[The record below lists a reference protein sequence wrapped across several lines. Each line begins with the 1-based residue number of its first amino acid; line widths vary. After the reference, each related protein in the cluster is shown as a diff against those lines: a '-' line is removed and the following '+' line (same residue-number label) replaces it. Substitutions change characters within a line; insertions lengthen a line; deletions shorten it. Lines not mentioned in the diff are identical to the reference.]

1 MAKKDYDQLAKDVVA
16 HVGGKEN
23 IVDVTNCM
31 TRLRFVLKD
40 DAAANESALKQ
51 MKQVKGIMNKGGQ
64 YQVIIGTEVSDIAP
78 VVRDYIGAGN
88 VTATAGKSEAK
99 EGSLFDRFFKV
110 ISGCISPI
118 LGVMVG
124 SGMIKGVLAILVT
137 FGLLTN
143 TSGTYLAL
151 YAAADAVLYFMPILV
166 GFSAGRVFKSNQYI
180 GAIVG
185 AAIMYPSIITAVAE
199 GAPLTFLRL
208 PMQLVNYSQS
218 LLPAI
223 VAVWAASHV
232 EKFFKNTLPLILQ
245 LMFVPALTLAI
256 IVPLTLLII
265 GPIMNLVSSTL
276 STAVLGIFNMS
287 PIIGGVLFGAFWQL
301 MVLLGLHAA
310 FIPVLINNL
319 ITLGSDPINA
329 ILGLTVWALAGV
341 SLGYA
346 LKVKDK
352 EQKSLGFGNL
362 ASCLCGVTEPTIYSI
377 VIPNFKIFSAAW
389 IGGGVA
395 GGILAALGGKIYAF
409 GGDGLFRIPAM
420 INPAGLDISFY
431 GFIACAALALAVS
444 AAIAYFLVPAGE
456 SPKENQ

>member
-23 IVDVTNCM
+23 ILDVTNCM

-40 DAAANESALKQ
+40 DAAANETALKQ
-51 MKQVKGIMNKGGQ
+51 LRQVKGIMNKGGQ

-78 VVRDYIGAGN
+78 IVRGYIGAEN
-88 VTATAGKSEAK
+88 VDAVAEGSEAK

-110 ISGCISPI
+110 ISGCITPM

-124 SGMIKGVLAILVT
+124 SGMIKGVLAIFVT
-137 FGLLTN
+137 FGLLAN
-143 TSGTYLAL
+143 TSGTYLVL

-185 AAIMYPSIITAVAE
+185 AAIMYPSIISAVAE

-208 PMQLVNYSQS
+208 PMQLINYSQS

-223 VAVWAASHV
+223 AAVWAASHV
-232 EKFFKNTLPLILQ
+232 EKYLKNALPQILQ

-256 IVPLTLLII
+256 IVPLTLLAI

-276 STAVLGIFNMS
+276 SSAVLGIFNFS
-287 PIIGGVLFGAFWQL
+287 PIIGGILFGAFWQL
-301 MVLLGLHAA
+301 MVVLGLHGA

-319 ITLGSDPINA
+319 VTLGSDPINA
-329 ILGLTVWALAGV
+329 VLGLTVWALAGV

-352 EQKSLGFGNL
+352 EERALGFGNL

-377 VIPNFKIFSAAW
+377 IIPNFKIFSAAW
-389 IGGGVA
+389 IGGGLA
-395 GGILAALGGKIYAF
+395 GGVLAALGGKMYSF

-431 GFIACAALALAVS
+431 GFIACALLAMAVS
-444 AAIAYFLVPAGE
+444 AVIAYFLMPAE
-456 SPKENQ
+456 QAIKEN

>member
-1 MAKKDYDQLAKDVVA
+1 
-16 HVGGKEN
+16 
-23 IVDVTNCM
+23 
-31 TRLRFVLKD
+31 
-40 DAAANESALKQ
+40 
-51 MKQVKGIMNKGGQ
+51 
-64 YQVIIGTEVSDIAP
+64 
-78 VVRDYIGAGN
+78 
-88 VTATAGKSEAK
+88 
-99 EGSLFDRFFKV
+99 
-110 ISGCISPI
+110 
-118 LGVMVG
+118 
-124 SGMIKGVLAILVT
+124 
-137 FGLLTN
+137 
-143 TSGTYLAL
+143 
-151 YAAADAVLYFMPILV
+151 MPILV

-395 GGILAALGGKIYAF
+395 GGILAALGGKMYAF

>member
-1 MAKKDYDQLAKDVVA
+1 
-16 HVGGKEN
+16 
-23 IVDVTNCM
+23 
-31 TRLRFVLKD
+31 
-40 DAAANESALKQ
+40 

-78 VVRDYIGAGN
+78 VVRDYIWEGN
-88 VTATAGKSEAK
+88 VTATAGKSEVK

-180 GAIVG
+180 GAIIG

-208 PMQLVNYSQS
+208 PIQLINYSQS
-218 LLPAI
+218 LLPAV

-232 EKFFKNTLPLILQ
+232 EKFFKNTLPQVLQ

-287 PIIGGVLFGAFWQL
+287 PIIGGILFGAFWQL

-377 VIPNFKIFSAAW
+377 VIPNFKIFSDAW

-395 GGILAALGGKIYAF
+395 GGILAALGGKVYGFA
-409 GGDGLFRIPAM
+409 GDGLFRIPGM
-420 INPAGLDISFY
+420 INPTGLDISFY
-431 GFIACAALALAVS
+431 GFIACAVLALAVS
-444 AAIAYFLVPAGE
+444 AAIAYILVPTGAATE
-456 SPKENQ
+456 EN

>member
-1 MAKKDYDQLAKDVVA
+1 MAKKDYDQLAKDVVM

-23 IVDVTNCM
+23 ILEVTNCM
-31 TRLRFVLKD
+31 TRLRFVLKN
-40 DAAANESALKQ
+40 DASANESALKQ
-51 MKQVKGIMNKGGQ
+51 LKQVKGIMNRGGQ

-78 VVRDYIGAGN
+78 VVREYIGAEN
-88 VTATAGKSEAK
+88 VTATVAKAEAK

-110 ISGCISPI
+110 ISGCITPM

-137 FGLLTN
+137 FGLITN

-151 YAAADAVLYFMPILV
+151 YAASNAVMYFMPVLI
-166 GFSAGRVFKSNQYI
+166 GFSAARVFKANQYT
-180 GAIVG
+180 GAVIG
-185 AAIMYPSIITAVAE
+185 AAIMYPTLLEAITLGE
-199 GAPLTFLRL
+199 PLTFLRI
-208 PMQLVNYSQS
+208 PMQLINYSQS

-223 VAVWAASHV
+223 AAVWAASHV
-232 EKFFKNTLPLILQ
+232 EKFLKNTLPQILQ

-256 IVPLTLLII
+256 IVPLTLLAI
-265 GPIMNLVSSTL
+265 GPVMNLVSTGL
-276 STAVLGIFNMS
+276 STVVLGIFNFS
-287 PIIGGVLFGAFWQL
+287 PIIGGILFGAFWQL
-301 MVLLGLHAA
+301 MVVLGLHGA

-319 ITLGSDPINA
+319 VTLGSDPINA
-329 ILGLTVWALAGV
+329 VLGLTVWALAGV

-352 EQKSLGFGNL
+352 GEKSLGFGNL

-377 VIPNFKIFSAAW
+377 IIPNFKIFSAAW

-395 GGILAALGGKIYAF
+395 GGILAALGGKLYSF

-431 GFIACAALALAVS
+431 GFIACALLAMAVS
-444 AAIAYFLVPAGE
+444 AVIAYFLVPAE
-456 SPKENQ
+456 KSIKEY

>member
-23 IVDVTNCM
+23 ILDVTNCM

-51 MKQVKGIMNKGGQ
+51 LRQVKGIMNRGGQ

-78 VVRDYIGAGN
+78 IIRGYIGAEN
-88 VTATAGKSEAK
+88 ESAVAEVSEAK
-99 EGSLFDRFFKV
+99 KGSLFDRFFKV
-110 ISGCISPI
+110 ISGCITPM

-137 FGLLTN
+137 FGPLAN
-143 TSGTYLAL
+143 ASGTYLAL

-185 AAIMYPSIITAVAE
+185 AAIMYPSIISAAAE

-208 PMQLVNYSQS
+208 PMQLINYSQS

-223 VAVWAASHV
+223 AAVWAASHV
-232 EKFFKNTLPLILQ
+232 EKYLKNTLPQILQ
-245 LMFVPALTLAI
+245 LMFVPALTLAV

-265 GPIMNLVSSTL
+265 GPMMNLVSSTL
-276 STAVLGIFNMS
+276 SSAVLGIFNFS
-287 PIIGGVLFGAFWQL
+287 PILGGILFGAFWQL
-301 MVLLGLHAA
+301 MVVLGLHGA

-329 ILGLTVWALAGV
+329 VLGLTVWALAGV

-352 EQKSLGFGNL
+352 EERALGFGNL

-377 VIPNFKIFSAAW
+377 IIPNFKIFSAAW
-389 IGGGVA
+389 IGGGLA
-395 GGILAALGGKIYAF
+395 GGVLAALGGKMYSF

-431 GFIACAALALAVS
+431 GFIACALLAMAVS
-444 AAIAYFLVPAGE
+444 AVIAYFLVPAE
-456 SPKENQ
+456 QAIKEN

>member
-23 IVDVTNCM
+23 ILEVTNCM

-40 DAAANESALKQ
+40 DASANESALKQ
-51 MKQVKGIMNKGGQ
+51 LKQVKGIMNRGGQ

-78 VVRDYIGAGN
+78 VVREYIGAEN
-88 VTATAGKSEAK
+88 VTATVEKSEAK

-110 ISGCISPI
+110 ISGCITPM

-137 FGLLTN
+137 FGLITN

-151 YAAADAVLYFMPILV
+151 YAASNAVMYFMPVLI
-166 GFSAGRVFKSNQYI
+166 GFSAARVFKANQYT
-180 GAIVG
+180 GAVIG
-185 AAIMYPSIITAVAE
+185 AAIMYPTLLEAITLGE
-199 GAPLTFLRL
+199 PLTFLRI
-208 PMQLVNYSQS
+208 PMQLINYSQS

-223 VAVWAASHV
+223 AAVWAASHV
-232 EKFFKNTLPLILQ
+232 EKFLKNTLPQILQ

-256 IVPLTLLII
+256 IVPLTLLAI
-265 GPIMNLVSSTL
+265 GPVMNLVSTGL
-276 STAVLGIFNMS
+276 STVVLGIFNFS
-287 PIIGGVLFGAFWQL
+287 PIIGGILFGAFWQL
-301 MVLLGLHAA
+301 MVVLGLHGA

-319 ITLGSDPINA
+319 VTLGSDPINA
-329 ILGLTVWALAGV
+329 VLGLTVWALAGV

-352 EQKSLGFGNL
+352 VEKSLGFGNL

-377 VIPNFKIFSAAW
+377 IIPNFKIFSAAW

-395 GGILAALGGKIYAF
+395 GGILAALGGKLYSF

-431 GFIACAALALAVS
+431 GFIACALLAMAVS
-444 AAIAYFLVPAGE
+444 AVIAYFLVPAE
-456 SPKENQ
+456 KSIKEY